1 MPKLSYKIRTKS
13 DFNSNSPKGS
23 SFLLTTILSL
33 SFTLLSICYT
43 LVWGIVLL
51 FTIERH
57 SYPSNCKNLVDWG
70 RGLYFIQLLS
80 SFLHLIASI
89 IQLISNYKNVDS
101 AIPKIMMSCKGCI
114 NCVIGVIILIGVN
127 VAYFKTKNVKRSE
140 SLQKVMLVYII
151 CEWTIMGAFIL
162 CVCLVCSISIIC
174 KKMKKHYKDD
184 GELSDEENDI

>member
-1 MPKLSYKIRTKS
+1 MPKLSYRIRTKS
-13 DFNSNSPKGS
+13 DYSSNSKGS
-23 SFLLTTILSL
+23 SFLVTTILSM

-43 LVWGIVLL
+43 LVWGLI
-51 FTIERH
+51 FITTIERN

-80 SFLHLIASI
+80 SLIHLIASI
-89 IQLISNYKNVDS
+89 IQLISNYKNIDS

-114 NCVIGVIILIGVN
+114 NCLIGVILLIGVN
-127 VAYFKTKNVKRSE
+127 VAYFKTSKVKQCGN
-140 SLQKVMLVYII
+140 LQKAMLGYII
-151 CEWTIMGAFIL
+151 CEWTIMGSFIL

-174 KKMKKHYKDD
+174 KRMKKNYKDD